1 MNIIDYFAVTAIIST
16 CTTIL
21 GWWLKVRL
29 DSSIKYEYDKIIEVF
44 KSELKRSDI
53 LLAERLSTFKATSI
67 HLLELRRYCQAKSTE
82 FRNESEFEAR
92 TESLTKQENIGLL
105 NHHENLKRS
114 LDNVELF
121 ISPKSR
127 KSFEDLFMQLH
138 MGFNLES
145 WLSHDDPASE
155 IVSNAYELYESLA
168 ARATDVLAA
177 LYSDLGLP
185 ENLAT
190 RSSFDVLG

>member
-1 MNIIDYFAVTAIIST
+1 
-16 CTTIL
+16 
-21 GWWLKVRL
+21 
-29 DSSIKYEYDKIIEVF
+29 
-44 KSELKRSDI
+44 
-53 LLAERLSTFKATSI
+53 
-67 HLLELRRYCQAKSTE
+67 
-82 FRNESEFEAR
+82 
-92 TESLTKQENIGLL
+92 
-105 NHHENLKRS
+105 
-114 LDNVELF
+114 
-121 ISPKSR
+121 
-127 KSFEDLFMQLH
+127 MQLH